1 MYVIGPWWVI
11 VKYNTTYNSLWGE
24 GIFSANNNMLNI
36 GVGYT
41 YRNATFMAGAF
52 NPIGNISVKSRDLS
66 AIAGFD
72 REYQVSSTRQLFWV
86 GVTLNLYKGKKRSA
100 PQRKLNNSQ
109 TYESINNVKK

>member
-1 MYVIGPWWVI
+1 ML
-11 VKYNTTYNSLWGE
+11 KYNTTYNALWGE
-24 GIFSANNNMLNI
+24 DIYSTNNNMLNI

-52 NPIGNISVKSRDLS
+52 NPIGSISVKSRDLN

-72 REYQVSSTRQLFWV
+72 REYKVSSTRQLFWV

-100 PQRKLNNSQ
+100 SQRKLNNSQ